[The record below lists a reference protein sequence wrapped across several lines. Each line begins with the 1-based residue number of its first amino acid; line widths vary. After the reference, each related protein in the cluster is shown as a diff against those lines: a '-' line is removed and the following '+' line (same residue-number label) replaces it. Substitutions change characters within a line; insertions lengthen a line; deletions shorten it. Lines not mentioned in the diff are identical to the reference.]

1 MNKSKTIIITLIVT
15 GFVVL
20 TLLVVSVILAYNK
33 SIDNQELKNK
43 KLKVVIYQYHLNSTD
58 KQEYIY
64 KSFSITNETIFSDT
78 VYALDKEDDYNN
90 IYIKDGVIKVT
101 ESNCYNHNCMHMIID
116 INNKDF
122 SLLNPN
128 TTTIECRPHGLKIIL
143 EEDK

>member
-78 VYALDKEDDYNN
+78 VYALDK
-90 IYIKDGVIKVT
+90 
-101 ESNCYNHNCMHMIID
+101 
-116 INNKDF
+116 DF
-122 SLLNPN
+122 LFVLA
-128 TTTIECRPHGLKIIL
+128 
-143 EEDK
+143 